1 MNIDLDFYKD
11 GRLKN
16 YNRITKAELEEIIEM
31 YQVEKKPNY
40 FHIIP
45 RMLPY
50 FVHDVDKIQE
60 EYKNTQPYYLDG
72 TSKVVKTSTGKNG
85 YVELSDLM
93 QEKDMCRELW
103 FSSYYGKATYPFDII
118 DIQVP
123 LKSKQK
129 DNYGEIDNI
138 GIDEKE
144 NGEFVVY
151 LIEAK
156 PLGTDETLLRAITE
170 TITYRYHIEENRERF
185 LDNLKDFVRNYNG
198 KGPKV
203 LKLKEKLHNQ
213 EEVSIAIKSLVLVP
227 KKLYED
233 HEYSKI
239 LYHHY
244 KEKIEFYHFE
254 FTINDLEYHNK
265 EERVASLFKE
275 DCYPRIEKV

>member
-1 MNIDLDFYKD
+1 MNIDVNFYKD

-16 YNRITKAELEEIIEM
+16 YDRISKEELEEIM
-31 YQVEKKPNY
+31 QTYQVEKKPEHFN
-40 FHIIP
+40 IVP
-45 RMLPY
+45 RLLPY
-50 FVHDVDKIQE
+50 FVHDVEKFQE
-60 EYKNTQPYYLDG
+60 DYKNTSPYYLEG
-72 TSKVVKTSTGKNG
+72 TTTVVKTSTGEKG

-103 FSSYYGKATYPFDII
+103 FSSYYGKASYPFDII

-123 LKSKQK
+123 LKNKQK

-144 NGEFVVY
+144 SGEFVVY

-156 PLGTDETLLRAITE
+156 PLGTNETLLRAITE
-170 TITYRYHIEENRERF
+170 AITYRYHIEENRKQF
-185 LDNLKDFVRNYNG
+185 LDNLKEFVKTYHG
-198 KGPKV
+198 KGKKV
-203 LKLKEKLHNQ
+203 LKLKEKLNHG
-213 EEVSIAIKSLVLVP
+213 EEVSIGIKSLVLVP

-239 LYHHY
+239 LYEHY
-244 KEKIEFYHFE
+244 KEDIEFYHFE

-265 EERVASLFKE
+265 DERVASLFKE
-275 DCYPRIEKV
+275 NSYPRIKKI